1 MPPPAAQVREFERNI
16 PLFLAFT
23 LLSSVRSIRRLY
35 LVDLTSMTVVWKH
48 EVKVRDM
55 VYNGSASWSDRYLFM
70 VPLPTSNGPDQAA
83 DIIVV
88 NVEKG
93 AVTLRIPVEDYY
105 KCDII
110 AENLEDR
117 LLFVTKR

>member
-1 MPPPAAQVREFERNI
+1 
-16 PLFLAFT
+16 
-23 LLSSVRSIRRLY
+23 
-35 LVDLTSMTVVWKH
+35 
-48 EVKVRDM
+48 M